1 MNGDSSGPD
10 SLFIPGDDRI
20 VSPTRESSP
29 GNPNWRA
36 SEAVGTLWSCT
47 EKSPIRALTVGDVTA
62 DVASETPLT
71 ASGVPLGKADQ
82 HCMLLTLLQASQSIL
97 GRVKGVS
104 EE

>member
-1 MNGDSSGPD
+1 MNGDGSGPD
-10 SLFIPGDDRI
+10 NLFIPDDDRI
-20 VSPTRESSP
+20 ASPTRESSP

-71 ASGVPLGKADQ
+71 TSGVPQGKADQ
-82 HCMLLTLLQASQSIL
+82 HYMLLTLLQASQSIL